1 MAGVLLSPPISANE
15 IIFRP
20 QKEESSKETSG
31 DEDEHEAENNSIQ
44 PKDFFWDQFLTY
56 LATAIALLTL
66 LDITRQ
72 FFHGAG
78 GPLCSVPSNLLGN
91 NGDATARDQVA
102 YVNTYCLQSLSLSE
116 YYPVFILLQGIL
128 LVAPHY
134 LWSALFGGQFDFFF
148 ELVRQLDRLR
158 DSDTGEYRPR
168 NFEIVKKLEKEF
180 PKRKWNQF
188 GIFQLYM
195 IKLTLQLIVA
205 LGSLLLNPSL
215 FPQQS
220 FAFSFECPSNLN
232 TDYMASSGSNPNL
245 NTTYVLPPGWSL
257 PSSVQCVYPSF
268 RIFSKVQ
275 IANYVLLILAVVIA
289 GCGLFWC
296 FKRHTNALGYKEI
309 ALFAFTSCLRPDD
322 YVYEHFVKQPFSP
335 RIKND
340 LDFLLTRLFRADSGH
355 GQVFKDLQVYKEL
368 KRLVGMD
375 HELLHAYHDAIKDE
389 NKKRSITKGR

>member
-1 MAGVLLSPPISANE
+1 MAGALLSPPISANE

-158 DSDTGEYRPR
+158 DSNTGEYRPR

-180 PKRKWNQF
+180 PKRKWYQF

-195 IKLTLQLIVA
+195 IKLTLQLIIA
-205 LGSLLLNPSL
+205 LGSLLLNPTL

-220 FAFSFECPSNLN
+220 FAFSFECPSNFN
-232 TDYMASSGSNPNL
+232 TDYVASSGNNSNL

-268 RIFSKVQ
+268 RIFSKIQ